1 MARTGVLITHQE
13 NEITMADK
21 KISAPDPALIELEK
35 QLCTR
40 DKEVALL
47 CEAASAINI
56 ELDIDTIF
64 QLVTQHAQTLIDAET
79 VLIPLLDDDCEQ
91 YTYRAGFGKNTNEIV
106 GESLPL
112 DFGVCGWVWRHKRPW
127 WHGVLDELEPEEKN
141 RWESEAGHVIL
152 VPLFGKQHFLGG
164 IAGINKLGGG
174 DFTRRDLDL
183 LTLFASQVSIAIEN
197 ATYFQEINSAKQQA
211 EAYQLE
217 LQKLNAELEHR
228 VEKRTE
234 ELARANKRL
243 KQMALHDPLTHL
255 PNRTLFMERL
265 KYSISQARRE
275 GKQIS
280 TIMLDLNRFKEI
292 NDTLGHQM
300 GDRLLVEIANR
311 LSAVLR
317 KSDTVSRL
325 GGDEFAIILPNTEI
339 ESTEMVANKI
349 IKALE
354 QPLVLER
361 NHLFISGSLGIATY
375 PDHTDDE
382 TALLKYADFAMYTAK
397 RSSTGYC
404 IYDPSLENQNIFSRQ
419 NQ

>member
-1 MARTGVLITHQE
+1 MITHQE

-47 CEAASAINI
+47 CEAASGINS

-79 VLIPLLDDDCEQ
+79 VLIPLLDDDCGH
-91 YTYRAGFGKNTNEIV
+91 YTYRAGFGKNTDEIV

-217 LQKLNAELEHR
+217 LQKLNTELEHR

-311 LSAVLR
+311 LTAVLR

-419 NQ
+419 SQ